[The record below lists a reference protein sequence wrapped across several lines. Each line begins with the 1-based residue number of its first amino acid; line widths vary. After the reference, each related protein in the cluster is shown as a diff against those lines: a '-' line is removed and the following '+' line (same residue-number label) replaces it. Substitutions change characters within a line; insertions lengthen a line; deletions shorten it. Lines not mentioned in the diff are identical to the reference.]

1 MLRVV
6 WEEELGEIYVRLMGE
21 VQIEIL
27 RSLILDRF
35 GVEVNFDTG
44 RVVYKETILNTVE
57 GVGHYEPLRHY
68 AEVHLLLERESGAVT
83 FALPASAARTS

>member
-1 MLRVV
+1 
-6 WEEELGEIYVRLMGE
+6 MGE

-44 RVVYKETILNTVE
+44 RVSIKRRL
-57 GVGHYEPLRHY
+57 
-68 AEVHLLLERESGAVT
+68 
-83 FALPASAARTS
+83 